1 MKTQSLLVALT
12 VVNAVMMTAILVRP
26 QPSVA
31 ESSNQILRGRGLQI
45 VDEQGRV
52 RASITHFPAD
62 PNVKMPDGS
71 KGYPETM
78 LFRLIDSAGR
88 PSIKIEASD
97 DGGGLSMTEA
107 KGNAYMNVI
116 VKKGSPTM
124 KLVSG
129 AGRENVVT
137 PQGGAVTP

>member
-1 MKTQSLLVALT
+1 MKLQSVLVVLT
-12 VVNAVMMTAILVRP
+12 VVNAAMMTVILVKP

-31 ESSNQILRGRGLQI
+31 EQSNQILRGRGLQI

-97 DGGGLSMTEA
+97 DGGGMSMTEA
-107 KGNAYMNVI
+107 KGNAYVNVI

-124 KLVSG
+124 KLVNG
-129 AGRENVVT
+129 EGKQNVVV
-137 PQGGAVTP
+137 P